1 MKFPYEDILH
11 LPRPV
16 SKKHPPMD
24 RQARAAQFSP
34 FSALTGYDDA
44 IAEEGRLT
52 GRKLVLSEDE
62 RRTLDGTLRR
72 LTALLPRQPVV
83 TVTYFVPDER
93 KQGGSYETVTKPIRR
108 IDEAARTFHM
118 ADGQVIDMDQIASIN
133 LTDNG

>member
-93 KQGGSYETVTKPIRR
+93 NQGGSYETVTKPIRR
-108 IDEAARTFHM
+108 IDEAARTIHM